1 MPAVYEVGEKLNEI
15 KALRCYQSQDEEAQ
29 STTVRQAANEVVTL
43 SET

>member
-29 STTVRQAANEVVTL
+29 STVRQAANEVVTL